1 MDHGDVEARAS
12 HVGGDDVTQ
21 SRGLRER
28 ARRRH
33 TRHRPRLR
41 QHDGPGARLGRS
53 EGPTIRLHHGHRD
66 VEPRRGQPP
75 LHRIEER
82 RAGARR
88 VGVQHGR
95 RHALVLAD
103 DREELRGA
111 RDLERRVP
119 LGGEGGHAPLV
130 DRIPERPEE
139 TDGERLDALFADETL
154 ERRRDLGLVERH
166 QNPTVTIDPLPHRR
180 DAPPGDERRERM
192 AHAVD
197 AKPVAARHRPEV
209 REAAGHEEPRRR
221 AGTLGEAVRDRGRA
235 EGEVRGR
242 GEHLAQR
249 DRVIGRRRLER
260 GHETVGQRAGR
271 GRRLAT
277 PAADAVGQEAV
288 GEGASDVDADRVGRH
303 APRDNTHA
311 ARGGAR

>member
-1 MDHGDVEARAS
+1 M
-12 HVGGDDVTQ
+12 
-21 SRGLRER
+21 
-28 ARRRH
+28 
-33 TRHRPRLR
+33 
-41 QHDGPGARLGRS
+41 
-53 EGPTIRLHHGHRD
+53 
-66 VEPRRGQPP
+66 
-75 LHRIEER
+75 
-82 RAGARR
+82 
-88 VGVQHGR
+88 
-95 RHALVLAD
+95 
-103 DREELRGA
+103 
-111 RDLERRVP
+111 
-119 LGGEGGHAPLV
+119 

-197 AKPVAARHRPEV
+197 AEPVAARHRPEV
-209 REAAGHEEPRRR
+209 REAAGHEEPGRR
-221 AGTLGEAVRDRGRA
+221 AGALRETVRDRGRA
-235 EGEVRGR
+235 EGEVRGC
-242 GEHLAQR
+242 GKHLAQR
-249 DRVIGRRRLER
+249 DPAIRGRRLER

-277 PAADAVGQEAV
+277 PAAHAVGQEAV
-288 GEGASDVDADRVGRH
+288 GEGAPDVDADRVGRH